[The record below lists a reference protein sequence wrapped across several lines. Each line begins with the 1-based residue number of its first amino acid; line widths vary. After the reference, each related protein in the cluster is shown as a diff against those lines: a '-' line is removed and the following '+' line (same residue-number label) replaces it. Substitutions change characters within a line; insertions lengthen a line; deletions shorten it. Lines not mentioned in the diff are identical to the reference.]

1 MNDKDHDFGDGTVC
15 KNCGVERLHNTKKR
29 FYMRDGRL
37 VNEDK
42 CDQRL
47 VVPSEV
53 HPSHDMG
60 EPECQIRAP
69 CGTPRFYTVRACKK
83 CEFEC
88 GQHAAGKYTDEE
100 MQEPCAGA

>member
-42 CDQRL
+42 C
-47 VVPSEV
+47 
-53 HPSHDMG
+53 
-60 EPECQIRAP
+60 
-69 CGTPRFYTVRACKK
+69 
-83 CEFEC
+83 

>member
-47 VVPSEV
+47 VK
-53 HPSHDMG
+53 
-60 EPECQIRAP
+60 A
-69 CGTPRFYTVRACKK
+69 
-83 CEFEC
+83 
-88 GQHAAGKYTDEE
+88 
-100 MQEPCAGA
+100 